1 MSKICP
7 HCGVEVDDSATRCYN
22 CQKWLVEQNAIID
35 DSKPQDFLST
45 VLFAWF
51 LGCFGIHRF
60 WTGHTAIGIAQL
72 LTLGGCG
79 IWTYIDLILICFNKF
94 KDAQNRELRDY
105 NKPNARTHLKCFH
118 LARRGLEGYSADFAR
133 LLAGAV
139 VCASSDTEIQHIPA

>member
-105 NKPNARTHLKCFH
+105 NSSIGIVIFVLSLIP
-118 LARRGLEGYSADFAR
+118 LAIVLLCITGLLAAIG
-133 LLAGAV
+133 LAGAM
-139 VCASSDTEIQHIPA
+139 H